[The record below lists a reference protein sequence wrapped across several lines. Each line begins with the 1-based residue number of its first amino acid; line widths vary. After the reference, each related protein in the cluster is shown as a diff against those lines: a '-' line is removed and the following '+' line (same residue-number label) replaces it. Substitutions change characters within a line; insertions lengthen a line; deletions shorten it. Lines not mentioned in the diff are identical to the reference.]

1 MNTLLSAAAAS
12 QPGDGGTDRTGQVLA
27 IRGGRPLVGRVE
39 VKGAKNL
46 ATKAMVAALLGET
59 ESVLRDVPDISDVQ
73 VVRSLLE
80 VHGVTIDDDGDGVLR
95 LDPSGAVSAHM
106 EEIDAHAGAS
116 RIPILFC
123 GPLLHLLG
131 QAFIPDL
138 GGCRIGDRPIDFHLD
153 ALRAFGATVDK
164 LPSGIRLSAPNGLK
178 GANIHLPYP
187 SVGATEQVLLT
198 AVRAKG
204 TTELRGAA
212 IEPEIMDL
220 IAVLQKM
227 GAIISY
233 EPNRVIFIEG
243 VDSLRGYDHRCIFD
257 RNEAASWACAALATD
272 GDIFVGGAKQP
283 EMLTFLNVFR
293 KAGGDFDIREDG
305 IRFRR
310 GGDVKPVVVETDV
323 HPGFMTDWQ
332 QPLIVALTQAQGTST
347 VHETVYENRLGFTQA
362 LNKMGADIVVHPEGI
377 ASPDRRVARRALE
390 QAAVV
395 NGPTPLHGADV
406 VVPDLRGGYSYVI
419 AALAA
424 EGESRVRGVEIIRR
438 GYEKFLDKLTALG
451 ADFDVLE

>member
-1 MNTLLSAAAAS
+1 M
-12 QPGDGGTDRTGQVLA
+12 
-27 IRGGRPLVGRVE
+27 
-39 VKGAKNL
+39 
-46 ATKAMVAALLGET
+46 
-59 ESVLRDVPDISDVQ
+59 
-73 VVRSLLE
+73 
-80 VHGVTIDDDGDGVLR
+80 
-95 LDPSGAVSAHM
+95 
-106 EEIDAHAGAS
+106 
-116 RIPILFC
+116 
-123 GPLLHLLG
+123 
-131 QAFIPDL
+131 
-138 GGCRIGDRPIDFHLD
+138 
-153 ALRAFGATVDK
+153 
-164 LPSGIRLSAPNGLK
+164 
-178 GANIHLPYP
+178 
-187 SVGATEQVLLT
+187 
-198 AVRAKG
+198 
-204 TTELRGAA
+204 
-212 IEPEIMDL
+212 
-220 IAVLQKM
+220 
-227 GAIISY
+227 
-233 EPNRVIFIEG
+233 IFIEG